1 MIGLCIEHTAL
12 LAGRDIKDGRIT
24 APASTTTSSTTTA
37 QSSDDRLQQMVLT
50 YPGKYVSASKL
61 NNVSKFRRDGGK
73 QKVVM
78 VVTAL
83 ENKNLGAVHYS
94 KNRVSTN

>member
-24 APASTTTSSTTTA
+24 APPSTTTA

-78 VVTAL
+78 VFTAL